1 MESMEVKLFK
11 RIPLFSELNEEQLK
25 ELAALSLLRKY
36 SKGEVIF
43 NPAQKAESFFILKRG
58 KVKVYKTSKGKE
70 QIIRIFT
77 PPVIFGEAA
86 SFTGENFPAWAEAV
100 EESEVVLIPRNG
112 MIKLLKEDPEL
123 GMKLLSVMAQRLV
136 YLTNVIE
143 SLSLKS
149 ALSKVASYILQKS
162 LEVKDTEKVPFS
174 TSTAAMELGL
184 TKETV
189 SRTLA
194 KLKQLNVI
202 KKEKGYLQ
210 ILNVNALKELAS

>member
-1 MESMEVKLFK
+1 MEVELFK
-11 RIPLFSELNEEQLK
+11 RIPLFSELSPEQLK
-25 ELAALSLLRKY
+25 EVAALSLLRKY

-43 NPAQKAESFFILKRG
+43 NPAQKAESFFILKSG
-58 KVKVYKTSKGKE
+58 KVKIYKTSRGKE
-70 QIIRIFT
+70 QILRIFT

-86 SFTGENFPAWAEAV
+86 SFTGDYFPAWAEAV
-100 EESEVVLIPRNG
+100 EDSEVVLVPRSG

-136 YLTNVIE
+136 YLTTVIE
-143 SLSLKS
+143 NLSLKS
-149 ALSKVASYILQKS
+149 ALSKVATYILQKS
-162 LEVKDTEKVPFS
+162 SEVNDTGRVPFS

-194 KLKQLNVI
+194 KLKKLKVVE
-202 KKEKGYLQ
+202 KERGYLK
-210 ILNVNALKELAS
+210 ILNLNALKELAS